1 MPARN
6 KLHQNELLAKVQV
19 KYSNSE
25 YIASRVFPFVDVKK
39 DSDDYR
45 IYVRDF
51 RLPETAR
58 ANKGVART
66 HDFDISTASY
76 TLRKH
81 ALKEYRDRDWE
92 TL

>member
-66 HDFDISTASY
+66 HEPT
-76 TLRKH
+76 
-81 ALKEYRDRDWE
+81 DRDWE
-92 TL
+92 TLQMQCIQNMNT